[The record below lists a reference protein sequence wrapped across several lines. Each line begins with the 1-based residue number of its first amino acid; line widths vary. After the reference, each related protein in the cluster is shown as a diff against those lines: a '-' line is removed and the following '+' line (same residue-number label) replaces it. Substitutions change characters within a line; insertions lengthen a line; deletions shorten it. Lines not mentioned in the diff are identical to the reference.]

1 MRSAAVTD
9 RYDLLGA
16 KDRLGTAEGA
26 AAILD
31 ALHDVVEALE
41 MFPHKAAD
49 ARIGRDAL
57 FTSVGQDILC
67 LGAVDRVVLWQL
79 RLIVGYSRKS
89 QPAAKQP
96 S

>member
-1 MRSAAVTD
+1 MSD
-9 RYDLLGA
+9 CYDLLST

-31 ALHDVVEALE
+31 ALHDAVEALE
-41 MFPHKAAD
+41 MFPHKAVD
-49 ARIGRDAL
+49 ARIGGDAL

-67 LGAVDRVVLWQL
+67 LGAADRVVLWQL
-79 RLIVGYSRKS
+79 WLIVVYSRKS